1 MLIRR
6 LTRSFRAHL
15 PDVAISTSRSL
26 AIGWGKL
33 TASLRMDPTIV
44 VIGAQRSGTTTLF
57 RLLEQHP
64 SLVRPTLSKGTGYF
78 DDGFRRGF
86 RWYKAHFP
94 MRLTARVLKGPR
106 AQTFEISG
114 YYIFHP
120 LAAERMARALPNAQI
135 VALLRDPVERTYS
148 AYRHE
153 YARGFEDLGFAD
165 ALALEDERTAGEA
178 EKLASVEGYVS
189 YAHRHH
195 AYRQRS
201 EYSTQLERYVR
212 AFGRD
217 RVHIVDA
224 ELFFAD
230 PAAQFVRLQ
239 KALGLEVWHPVV
251 VERWNARAGDPLS
264 DTERDRLLE
273 LFEPYDEALAQLMS
287 QPPSWRSSEVTA

>member
-15 PDVAISTSRSL
+15 PDGAISAVRSL

-64 SLVRPTLSKGTGYF
+64 SLLRPTLSKGIGYF
-78 DDGFRRGF
+78 DDDFRRGS
-86 RWYKAHFP
+86 RWYRAHFP
-94 MRLTARVLKGPR
+94 LRLTAWVLKGPR

-114 YYIFHP
+114 YYMFHP
-120 LAAERMARALPNAQI
+120 LAAERMAQALPNVQI
-135 VALLRDPVERTYS
+135 VALVRDPVERAYS

-153 YARGFEDLGFAD
+153 YARGFEDQAFAD

-178 EKLASVEGYVS
+178 EKLASVDNYVS
-189 YAHRHH
+189 YGHRHY

-201 EYSTQLERYVR
+201 EYSTQLERYIR

-224 ELFFAD
+224 EVFFAD
-230 PAAQFVRLQ
+230 PAAEFVRLQ
-239 KALGLEVWHPVV
+239 NALGLRVWRPDQ
-251 VERWNARAGDPLS
+251 VERWNARAGDALP
-264 DTERDRLLE
+264 DTERDRLLKR
-273 LFEPYDEALAQLMS
+273 FEPYDEALAQMMS
-287 QPPSWRSSEVTA
+287 QPPSWRRSEVTA

>member
-6 LTRSFRAHL
+6 FMRSFRAHL
-15 PDVAISTSRSL
+15 PHGAISAVRSL

-33 TASLRMDPTIV
+33 TAPLRMDPTIV

-78 DDGFRRGF
+78 DDSFRRGS
-86 RWYKAHFP
+86 RWYRAHFP
-94 MRLTARVLKGPR
+94 LRLTARVLKGAR

-114 YYIFHP
+114 YYMFHP
-120 LAAERMARALPNAQI
+120 LAAERMAQALPNVQI
-135 VALLRDPVERTYS
+135 VALVRDPVERAYS

-153 YARGFEDLGFAD
+153 YARGFDHQGFTD
-165 ALALEDERTAGEA
+165 ALRLEDERTAGEA

-189 YAHRHH
+189 YAHRHY

-217 RVHIVDA
+217 RVHILDA
-224 ELFFAD
+224 EAFFAD
-230 PAAQFVRLQ
+230 PAAEFVRLQ
-239 KALGLEVWHPVV
+239 KALGLDVWRPVQ
-251 VERWNARAGDPLS
+251 VERWNARAGDALP
-264 DTERDRLLE
+264 DTERDRLLRQ
-273 LFEPYDEALAQLMS
+273 FEPYDEALAQMMN
-287 QPPSWRSSEVTA
+287 QPPSWRRSEVTA

>member
-6 LTRSFRAHL
+6 FMRSFRAHL
-15 PDVAISTSRSL
+15 PHGAISAVRFL

-33 TASLRMDPTIV
+33 TASLRMEPTIV

-78 DDGFRRGF
+78 DDSFRRGS
-86 RWYKAHFP
+86 RWYRAHFP
-94 MRLTARVLKGPR
+94 LRLTARVLKGAR

-114 YYIFHP
+114 YYMFHP
-120 LAAERMARALPNAQI
+120 LAAERMAQALPNAQI
-135 VALLRDPVERTYS
+135 VALVRDPVERAYS

-153 YARGFEDLGFAD
+153 YARGFDDQGFAD
-165 ALALEDERTAGEA
+165 ALRLEDERTAGEA
-178 EKLASVEGYVS
+178 QKLASVEGYVS
-189 YAHRHH
+189 YAHRHY

-217 RVHIVDA
+217 RVHILDA
-224 ELFFAD
+224 EVFFAD
-230 PAAQFVRLQ
+230 PAAEFVRLQ
-239 KALGLEVWHPVV
+239 KALGLDVWRPVHV
-251 VERWNARAGDPLS
+251 DRWNARAGDALS
-264 DTERDRLLE
+264 DTERDRLLKQ
-273 LFEPYDEALAQLMS
+273 FEPYDEALAQMMS
-287 QPPSWRSSEVTA
+287 QPPSWRRSAVTA

>member
-1 MLIRR
+1 
-6 LTRSFRAHL
+6 
-15 PDVAISTSRSL
+15 
-26 AIGWGKL
+26 
-33 TASLRMDPTIV
+33 MDPTIV

-86 RWYKAHFP
+86 RWYRAHFP
-94 MRLTARVLKGPR
+94 LRLTARVLKGAR

-114 YYIFHP
+114 YYMFHP
-120 LAAERMARALPNAQI
+120 LAAARMAQALPNAQI
-135 VALLRDPVERTYS
+135 VALVRDPVERAYS

-189 YAHRHH
+189 NSHRHH

-201 EYSTQLERYVR
+201 EYSTQLDRYIR

-217 RVHIVDA
+217 RVHILDA
-224 ELFFAD
+224 EVFFAD
-230 PAAQFVRLQ
+230 PAAEFVQLQ
-239 KALGLEVWHPVV
+239 KALGLEIWRPVQ
-251 VERWNARAGDPLS
+251 VERWNAQAGDALS
-264 DTERDRLLE
+264 DTERDRLLKQ
-273 LFEPYDEALAQLMS
+273 FEPYDEALAQMMS
-287 QPPSWRSSEVTA
+287 RPPAWRRSEVTA